1 MRITNQMMINSTMSN
16 IQVNKIQLN
25 RMDSQLSTEK
35 KISKPSD
42 DPIIAIRALR
52 LRASLDQVTQY
63 LGKNIPDASSWLK
76 TTHGALDEANSV
88 LEDLYSYC
96 TQGSTDSYS
105 SSERNTIAESLNKL
119 REAFYSEGDV
129 EYAGRYVF
137 TGYATDKPLTYQSDT
152 DAKDVDY
159 TIQQHFTRDDLSLK
173 KIYTN
178 AYSNDDIL
186 NLSVKTNSTT
196 GEIITPNVTE
206 VHRLRTGYSNV
217 ESGGFSMTY
226 KNTDIEVSDDGSTAT
241 VTTYQLDGDGNIV
254 TDADGNK
261 VVADTQTV
269 SADADGRFS
278 VTTSDGS
285 AMTLGTTTDSN
296 YQPGADE
303 IMFNAATGEILL
315 GDNTYK
321 EIFSSNE
328 FSFTYQKSNFVK
340 GDLNPTMYYDCVD
353 NNTGIAYNKVAEDI
367 EYNINFSQKL
377 KVNTEAK
384 EAFNMYLGRDIDDLI
399 TSVQNVLDIE
409 SQLEK
414 VKSMMSQDQY
424 SDEASQQKLA
434 SIQEG
439 LTKQKE
445 LAEEEMT
452 NAFEDGVAQMK
463 DYQQQISLAKADIGN
478 RMTRLD
484 LTQSRLTEQKTN
496 FKALKSENEDID
508 LEEVVIGYSS
518 AELVYNASLTAAS
531 KVVQQTLLD
540 FL

>member
-76 TTHGALDEANSV
+76 TTQGALDEANSV

-159 TIQQHFTRDDLSLK
+159 TIKQHFTRDDLSVK

-178 AYSNDDIL
+178 AYSNDDII
-186 NLSVKTNSTT
+186 NLSVKTSAET
-196 GEIITPNVTE
+196 GEIITPNITE
-206 VHRLRTGYSNV
+206 VHRLRTGYSDV

-226 KNTDIEVSDDGSTAT
+226 KNTDIAVSDDGSTAT
-241 VTTYQLDGDGNIV
+241 VTTYQLDGDGNV
-254 TDADGNK
+254 MTDADGNK
-261 VVADTQTV
+261 VVAGTQTV
-269 SADADGRFS
+269 NADADGKFA
-278 VTTSDGS
+278 VTASDGS
-285 AMTLGTTTDSN
+285 AVTLGTTTDANS
-296 YQPGADE
+296 QPGADE
-303 IMFNAATGEILL
+303 IVFNAATGEILL
-315 GDNTYK
+315 GENTYK
-321 EIFSSNE
+321 EIYSSDS

-353 NNTGIAYNKVAEDI
+353 NNTGIEYNKVAEDI
-367 EYNINFSQKL
+367 EYNVNFSQKL
-377 KVNTEAK
+377 KVNTEAN

-399 TSVQNVLDIE
+399 TGVQNVLDIE
-409 SQLEK
+409 SQLEQI
-414 VKSMMSQDQY
+414 KSMMSQDQY
-424 SDEASQQKLA
+424 SDDASQEKLA
-434 SIQEG
+434 AIQEG

-463 DYQQQISLAKADIGN
+463 NYQQEVSLAKADIGN
-478 RMTRLD
+478 RMTRLE